1 MSPGYSTPLLEQFRR
16 GEVDRELRLDAASA
30 SLPIPGLDQ
39 LVLLMLLATD
49 PDPEVC
55 ARAIAT
61 LAAMPTEVV
70 GDVVMPTK
78 VSRPG
83 CEETDTC
90 YIPTTI
96 TVETEGDV
104 TWVNEDS
111 AFHSVTSGS
120 YDAPTELFDSGYM
133 DPYESYTVTF
143 DQAGTFDYFC
153 TLHPWMKGQVVV
165 G

>member
-1 MSPGYSTPLLEQFRR
+1 MIAVGT
-16 GEVDRELRLDAASA
+16 GV
-30 SLPIPGLDQ
+30 
-39 LVLLMLLATD
+39 VLIFAITAVFVGSGSSVESNEIE
-49 PDPEVC
+49 PDVTEP
-55 ARAIAT
+55 A
-61 LAAMPTEVV
+61 EVV
-70 GDVVMPTK
+70 GDVIMPTK

-96 TVETEGDV
+96 TIESGMNV